1 MEWFTTLPEVD
12 ELETAE
18 EFLHHFAV
26 AFDPEQVRVSRLH
39 IMHQFHTRLQ
49 RMTLSVALPEADRF
63 ALAQQLLTES
73 YQQFHQQEARVNSSL
88 QVYQRLEPCFIPIS
102 ALQEVQP

>member
-1 MEWFTTLPEVD
+1 MEWFTSLPEVD

-49 RMTLSVALPEADRF
+49 RMSLSVS
-63 ALAQQLLTES
+63 LAQQLLSES
-73 YQQFHQQEARVNSSL
+73 YQQFHQQEARIHSSL
-88 QVYQRLEPCFIPIS
+88 QVYQRLEPCFIPLS